1 MIPAQVHRMNPIADP
16 YPTPWWRVVIVGRN
30 PRVTAIRLL
39 VTVLLTVLAFQYVI
53 VPVRVTGI
61 SMSPAYK
68 DGERR
73 WVSPLLA
80 RVHGIHRGDV
90 VSIQTTGRQVMYLKR
105 VIGLPGEQVQI
116 RKGDVF
122 VNGDRLEEPY
132 ILNRSPAWNWPTNGT
147 ERVLGPDEFLV
158 VGDNR
163 AMPMDSHY
171 FGVADRRRIL
181 GKVIP

>member
-1 MIPAQVHRMNPIADP
+1 MESPADKS
-16 YPTPWWRVVIVGRN
+16 PTPWWRVVAVGRN
-30 PRVTAIRLL
+30 PRVTVVRLL
-39 VTVLLTVLAFQYVI
+39 VTILLTFLAFRYAI

-80 RVHGIHRGDV
+80 RFQGIDRGDV
-90 VSIQTTGRQVMYLKR
+90 VSIQTSGRQVMYLKR
-105 VIGLPGEQVQI
+105 VVGLPGERVQI
-116 RKGDVF
+116 RKGDVL

-132 ILNRSPAWNWPTNGT
+132 ILNRSPAWNWPTNGN
-147 ERVLGPDEFLV
+147 ERLLGPGEYLV

-171 FGVADRRRIL
+171 FGVADRHRIL
-181 GKVIP
+181 GKVLR

>member
-1 MIPAQVHRMNPIADP
+1 MDPSADKSPA
-16 YPTPWWRVVIVGRN
+16 PWWRVVIVGRN
-30 PRVTAIRLL
+30 PQVTFVRLL
-39 VTVLLTVLAFQYVI
+39 VTILLTLLAFQYVF

-80 RVHGIHRGDV
+80 RLQGIHRGDV
-90 VSIQTTGRQVMYLKR
+90 VSIQTSGRQVMYLKR
-105 VIGLPGEQVQI
+105 VIGLPGERVQI
-116 RKGDVF
+116 RKGDIL

-147 ERVLGPDEFLV
+147 ERLLGPEEYLV

-181 GKVIP
+181 GKVLR

>member
-1 MIPAQVHRMNPIADP
+1 MDPSADKSPA
-16 YPTPWWRVVIVGRN
+16 PWWRVVVVGRN

-39 VTVLLTVLAFQYVI
+39 VTVLLTVLAFQYVF

-80 RVHGIHRGDV
+80 RLQGIHRGDV
-90 VSIQTTGRQVMYLKR
+90 VSIQTSGRQVMYLKR
-105 VIGLPGEQVQI
+105 VIGLPGERVQI
-116 RKGDVF
+116 RKGDILVD
-122 VNGDRLEEPY
+122 GDRLEEPY

-147 ERVLGPDEFLV
+147 ERLLGPEEYLV

-181 GKVIP
+181 GKVLR